1 MEEIT
6 VRYEALIEYR
16 GDKIVDFR
24 IASILRA
31 LDENKSLISSS
42 RALGIPYAKLW
53 NTISRMERLTGKKI
67 LEARKGGRE
76 GGKAE
81 LTDFG
86 KKLLEVYEKANAR
99 LEKLG
104 LAGKM
109 NAIAEEAEIVIAHS
123 HDPILSAVIEKL
135 SEEFSVRSLNIGSG
149 MALAM
154 LTLGEADVACM
165 HLYDPQSGS
174 YNSSFLE
181 KFWLKDMVEKL
192 GGFER
197 EIVIAY
203 RKDLKFESM
212 EELMAEILRGELRL
226 ANRNRGSGTRLI
238 LDQILKEHSKKLNL
252 PIENVQ
258 GYETEFYTHEEVA
271 KQISESKFDVGL
283 LIRFFAEKYNL
294 RFFHVVWESYECFAL
309 KNRKSKAI
317 ERLKELMNSDWF
329 ESLIKITSGYKL
341 T

>member
-6 VRYEALIEYR
+6 ARYEALIEYR
-16 GDKIVDFR
+16 GEKVVDSR
-24 IASILRA
+24 LANILRA
-31 LDENKSLISSS
+31 LSQNKSLISTSK
-42 RALGIPYAKLW
+42 ALGIPYAKLW
-53 NTISRMERLTGKKI
+53 NTISRLERLTGKKI
-67 LEARKGGRE
+67 VEARKGGRE

-81 LTDFG
+81 LTEFG
-86 KKLLEVYEKANAR
+86 KKLLEAYEKSNAK

-109 NAIAEEAEIVIAHS
+109 QATSEEPEIVIAHS
-123 HDPILSAVIEKL
+123 HDPVLSAVIEKL
-135 SEEFSVRSLNIGSG
+135 SEDFSVRSLNVGSG

-154 LTLGEADVACM
+154 LTIGEADVACM
-165 HLYDPQSGS
+165 HLYDPESGS
-174 YNSSFLE
+174 YNIGFLE
-181 KFWLKDMVEKL
+181 KFWLKDRVEKL
-192 GGFER
+192 GGFGR

-203 RKDLKFESM
+203 RKDLKFESI
-212 EELMAEILRGELRL
+212 EEIMAEILKGSLRL

-238 LDQILKEHSKKLNL
+238 LDQILQEYSKRLNL
-252 PIENVQ
+252 AIGNIQ

-271 KQISESKFDVGL
+271 KQISESKFDAGL
-283 LIRFFAEKYNL
+283 LIRFLAEKYNL
-294 RFFHVVWESYECFAL
+294 KFFHIAWESYECFAL

-329 ESLIKITSGYKL
+329 KSLIKITSGYKL